1 MTDIPLSTLP
11 VTVQTVTR
19 ELIKQQN
26 ATDIVTALNNV
37 PGANAFTAY
46 GAYDY
51 FICRGFGFDNVN
63 GSAMLLN
70 GLPIDGN
77 RINSTIS
84 SVESVEV
91 LKGPASMLYGTQ
103 APGGTINVTQKK
115 PLATPAYD
123 LVIHGRS
130 WGPSGHQFQTPSHT

>member
-26 ATDIVTALNNV
+26 ATDIVTALYNV

-46 GAYDY
+46 GAYNY
-51 FICRGFGFDNVN
+51 FIFRGFGFDNIN

-77 RINSTIS
+77 RINSAVN
-84 SVESVEV
+84 SVESVGV

-103 APGGTINVTQKK
+103 APGGTMNVTQKK
-115 PLATPAYD
+115 PLPTPTSD
-123 LVIHGRS
+123 LVLRV
-130 WGPSGHQFQTPSHT
+130 GPWPTPGTAFAPTVP